1 MVLSKDDF
9 LTIYIFDLS
18 EKAFEKA

>member
-18 EKAFEKA
+18 GKAFEKA

>member
-9 LTIYIFDLS
+9 LTICIFDLS